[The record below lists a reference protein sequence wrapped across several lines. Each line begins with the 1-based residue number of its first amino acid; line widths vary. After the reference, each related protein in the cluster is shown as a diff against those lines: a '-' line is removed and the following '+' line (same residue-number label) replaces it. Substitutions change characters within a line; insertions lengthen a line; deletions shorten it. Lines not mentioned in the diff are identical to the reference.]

1 MKILLTIWALIGA
14 QSYLD
19 MRNHSYRE
27 MVEYMKL
34 IKYTCP
40 GEFNLFGFVR
50 YSKPRNSVLY
60 FRRTVIL
67 SVHHLLILVKV
78 LDV

>member
-1 MKILLTIWALIGA
+1 MELHAILFIPKLEKLLYCSDRKMGMKVLLTIWALIGA
-14 QSYLD
+14 QTYLD

-40 GEFNLFGFVR
+40 GELTFIPDF
-50 YSKPRNSVLY
+50 
-60 FRRTVIL
+60 
-67 SVHHLLILVKV
+67 
-78 LDV
+78 

>member
-1 MKILLTIWALIGA
+1 
-14 QSYLD
+14 
-19 MRNHSYRE
+19 

-67 SVHHLLILVKV
+67 SVHLFTF
-78 LDV
+78 